1 MAARAELGVVGKSQ
15 PRLDGFDKL
24 SGRSEFTDD
33 VQLPG
38 MLQARVVRA
47 ERAHARVVNIDTSAA
62 ERVPGVK
69 HIISARNT
77 PRMDIGMFQPLFD
90 DTVRFVGQEIAVIG
104 ALDENAAFEAAE
116 RIKVDYEPLP
126 EVTTLSAALADGAP
140 QLHEKA
146 KGNIAWQNRE
156 SHGDPDRAFDQA
168 EHVIQGKYASNAS
181 HNCYAEFHA
190 TVADFTRADR
200 LTLWTPTQTA
210 VLFQKG
216 MAEAF
221 DLPEGSVRMM
231 TLNTGGAFTGRGS
244 LRPHHY
250 LAALLSREA
259 RRPVKIRAYS
269 DEEFLMGR
277 AGGRTEYRFRTAVNK
292 DGRMTGID
300 ADMTFDAGAYME
312 LQSLVTY
319 LTASYLHWLFDVE
332 GIRYRGRLVYTNNM
346 PYWFHHGG
354 GIAQMQ
360 FAWGRHIND
369 VAEAIGADPVDF
381 TLANAVDKGFRT
393 MTGTHFASCGLKQ
406 CIRKAAKQA
415 GWKKK
420 YGKLNK
426 GADSSSHT
434 GTRKG
439 IGLGLSAMASGAKGR
454 FVHDASAAFIK
465 VAEDGSVT
473 LATGIPD
480 MGQGSH
486 TAMAIIAAEVLGI
499 SPDDITI
506 IAGDTD
512 VTPFDMG
519 AFSQRGTFNTGNAVK
534 NAATDARKQLE
545 KEAARVLDVP
555 RRKLVFRDHRVYP
568 KGEPE
573 RAVPFSK
580 VVYGLLHSAEGRVVM
595 GRGFYNSPAEKGSMA
610 YSFGA
615 QIAEVTVDLE
625 TGFVKV
631 DRVVAAHDLGRAIN
645 PQAVEG
651 QIDGQVFSG
660 MSQVLFEEM
669 LLEDGQP
676 LNPNRLEYKLPRS
689 FEVPDIEHILV
700 ETIDPYGPFG
710 AKEVG
715 EGPIVATMAAIG
727 NAVANA
733 VGRPLNEMP
742 ISPWRLLRALG
753 RPED

>member
-1 MAARAELGVVGKSQ
+1 MARRAELGVVGKSQ

-33 VQLPG
+33 VHLPG
-38 MLQARVVRA
+38 MLQGRVVRS
-47 ERAHARVVNIDTSAA
+47 ERAHARIVNIDTSAA
-62 ERVPGVK
+62 DRVPGVK
-69 HIISARNT
+69 QILTRNNS
-77 PRMDIGMFQPLFD
+77 PALDIGMFQPLFD

-104 ALDENAAFEAAE
+104 ALEEAAAFEAASLV
-116 RIKVDYEPLP
+116 KVEYEPLP
-126 EVTTLSAALADGAP
+126 EVTSISEAMAADAP
-140 QLHEKA
+140 QLHAAA
-146 KGNIAWQNRE
+146 KGNIAWENRE
-156 SHGDPDRAFDQA
+156 SHGDPDKAFAEADQII
-168 EHVIQGKYASNAS
+168 EGKYASNAS

-190 TVADFTRADR
+190 TVADFSRADR
-200 LTLWTPTQTA
+200 LTLWTPTQSA

-216 MAEAF
+216 MAEVF
-221 DLPEGSVRMM
+221 KMPEGNVRLM

-277 AGGRTEYRFRTAVNK
+277 AGGRCEYQFRTAVTR

-300 ADMTFDAGAYME
+300 ADMLFDSGAYVE
-312 LQSLVTY
+312 LQQLVTY
-319 LTASYLHWLFDVE
+319 LTASYLHWLFKVD
-332 GIRYRGRLVYTNNM
+332 GIRYHGRVVYTNNM

-360 FAWGRHIND
+360 FAWGRHVNE
-369 VAEAIGADPVDF
+369 VAEACGMDPVDF
-381 TLANAVDKGFRT
+381 MLQNAVEKDHRT
-393 MTGTHFASCGLKQ
+393 MTGTHFASCGLKE
-406 CIRKAAKQA
+406 CIRKATRQA

-426 GADSSSHT
+426 GNGQGSHT
-434 GTRKG
+434 GIRKG
-439 IGLGLSAMASGAKGR
+439 IGVGLSAMASGAKGR

-465 VAEDGSVT
+465 VSEDGSVT

-486 TAMAIIAAEVLGI
+486 TTMAIIAAEVLGI
-499 SPDDITI
+499 APDDITI

-512 VTPFDMG
+512 ITPFDMG

-534 NAATDARKQLE
+534 AAASDARKQLE

-555 RRKLVFRDHRVYP
+555 RRSLVFRDRQVYP
-568 KGEPE
+568 KGAPE
-573 RAVPFSK
+573 RAVPFEK
-580 VVYGLLHSAEGRVVM
+580 IVYGLLHSAEGRVVM
-595 GRGFYNSPAEKGSMA
+595 GRGFYNSPAKRGSMA

-615 QIAEVTVDLE
+615 QVAEVSVDME
-625 TGFVKV
+625 TGFVSV

-660 MSQVLFEEM
+660 MSQVLYEEM

-689 FEVPDIEHILV
+689 YEVPEIEHILV
-700 ETIDPYGPFG
+700 ETIDPHGPFG

-727 NAVANA
+727 NAVADA
-733 VGRPLNEMP
+733 IGRPLNEMP
-742 ISPWRLLRALG
+742 ISPWRLLRSLG
-753 RPED
+753 RPDD

>member
-1 MAARAELGVVGKSQ
+1 MARKAELGVVGKSQ

-33 VQLPG
+33 VHLSG
-38 MLQARVVRA
+38 LLQGRTVRS
-47 ERAHARVVNIDTSAA
+47 EQAHARIVNIDTSRA

-69 HIISARNT
+69 SIVTHHDCPDLS
-77 PRMDIGMFQPLFD
+77 IGQYQPLFD
-90 DTVRFVGQEIAVIG
+90 KTVRFIGQEIAAVA
-104 ALDENAAFEAAE
+104 ALDEEAAFEAVA

-126 EVTTLSAALADGAP
+126 EVTTLKAALAADAP
-140 QLHEKA
+140 RLHAKA
-146 KGNIAWQNRE
+146 KGNIAGYNQE
-156 SHGDPDRAFDQA
+156 SHGDPDRALDESDLVVEGQ
-168 EHVIQGKYASNAS
+168 YASNAS

-190 TVADFTRADR
+190 TVADFSRADR
-200 LTLWTPTQTA
+200 VILWTPTQSA

-221 DLPEGSVRMM
+221 ELPESNVRLM
-231 TLNTGGAFTGRGS
+231 TLNTGGAFTGRGT

-250 LAALLSREA
+250 ISAVLSRKA

-277 AGGRTEYRFRTAVNK
+277 AGGRAEYQFRTGVTRE
-292 DGRMTGID
+292 GRMKVVD
-300 ADMTFDAGAYME
+300 ADMTFDTGAYVE
-312 LQSLVTY
+312 YQSLVTY
-319 LTASYLHWLFDVE
+319 LTASYLHWLFELDA
-332 GIRYRGRLVYTNNM
+332 IRYQGRLVYTNNM

-360 FAWGRHIND
+360 FAWGRHVD
-369 VAEAIGADPVDF
+369 EVAQTVGMDPVDF
-381 TLANAVDKGFRT
+381 MLLNAVEKDFRT
-393 MTGTHFASCGLKQ
+393 MTGTHFGSCGLKE
-406 CIRKAAKQA
+406 CIRKSSSKSA
-415 GWKKK
+415 WKRKN
-420 YGKLNK
+420 GKLPK
-426 GADSSSHT
+426 G
-434 GTRKG
+434 KG
-439 IGLGLSAMASGAKGR
+439 IGIGLSAMASGAKGR

-465 VAEDGSVT
+465 LAEDGRVT

-486 TAMAIIAAEVLGI
+486 TTMAIIAAEVLGI
-499 SPDDITI
+499 AAKDITI

-534 NAATDARKQLE
+534 AAAMDARKQLE
-545 KEAARVLDVP
+545 KQAAE
-555 RRKLVFRDHRVYP
+555 KLSVNPSSVVFRDHQVYP
-568 KGEPE
+568 EGEPE
-573 RAVPFSK
+573 RAIPFAK
-580 VVYGLLHSAEGRVVM
+580 LVYDLLHSQEGRVVM
-595 GRGFYNSPAEKGSMA
+595 GRGFYNSPAKRGSMA

-615 QIAEVTVDLE
+615 QIAEVTVDRD
-625 TGFVKV
+625 TGFVRV

-660 MSQVLFEEM
+660 MSQVLYEEM
-669 LLEDGQP
+669 LLDDGQP

-689 FEVPDIEHILV
+689 FEVPEIEHILV
-700 ETIDPYGPFG
+700 ETIDPHGPFG

-733 VGRPLNEMP
+733 IGEPVREMP
-742 ISPWRLLRALG
+742 VTPWRLLRALE
-753 RPED
+753 RSED